1 MTPKKPSVSQ
11 TLVPPTATS
20 VDATEPAPTTS
31 APPREL
37 NPLEKAQQAKATSAR
52 DGFPVATLTAPQIHM
67 LCIHLHGTTPTQ
79 LADLLVGMGAMHR
92 NDRHL
97 VYEA

>member
-20 VDATEPAPTTS
+20 VDVTEPAPTTS
-31 APPREL
+31 APP
-37 NPLEKAQQAKATSAR
+37 R

-79 LADLLVGMGAMHR
+79 LADLLVSMGAMHR

>member
-11 TLVPPTATS
+11 TLVPPTATPS
-20 VDATEPAPTTS
+20 PTPSPTTS
-31 APPREL
+31 PEL

-67 LCIHLHGTTPTQ
+67 LCSHLHGTTSTQ
-79 LADLLVGMGAMHR
+79 LADLLVSMGAMHR